1 MTCIL
6 VFPLCHKNE
15 LFTYLQTVLLLAK
28 WIWSAI
34 FLNNS
39 WLISMY
45 HLTSLYFDLLFVNLL
60 SCKMLIRWVP
70 STTFLKKN
78 HMFISWFNGFHLNQ
92 FDIVWNICIRK
103 TWKRSFFSKIG
114 YSDLPNV
121 NGQAMLSTAALVNL
135 KESKVSLKLK
145 IC

>member
-1 MTCIL
+1 MTKHPQTQPFKWIKSRLIL
-6 VFPLCHKNE
+6 QGNRHFPNINNMPTIFPLCQSNV

-70 STTFLKKN
+70 STTFLKIIN
-78 HMFISWFNGFHLNQ
+78 HMFISWFNGFHQ
-92 FDIVWNICIRK
+92 FKLVWYCLK
-103 TWKRSFFSKIG
+103 YM
-114 YSDLPNV
+114 YSE
-121 NGQAMLSTAALVNL
+121 NL
-135 KESKVSLKLK
+135 KA
-145 IC
+145 